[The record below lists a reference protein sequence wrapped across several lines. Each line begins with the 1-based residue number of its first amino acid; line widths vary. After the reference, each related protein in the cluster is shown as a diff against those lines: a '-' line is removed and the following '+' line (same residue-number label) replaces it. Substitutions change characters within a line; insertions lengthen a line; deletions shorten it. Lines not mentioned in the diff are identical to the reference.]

1 MKELDLK
8 KRTKN
13 FALEILKLYSLMP
26 RTTEFQVIGKQFMR
40 SGTSVGAQYREG
52 CRAKSSADMISKFEG
67 ALQELEETQ
76 YWLELLFE
84 LQEDYKPH
92 CIPLLNESNE
102 LIAILTASV
111 RTIKS
116 GNKK

>member
-13 FALEILKLYSLMP
+13 FALAILKLYSLLP
-26 RTTEFQVIGKQFMR
+26 KTTEFQVIGKQFMR

-52 CRAKSSADMISKFEG
+52 CRAKSSADMTSKFEG
-67 ALQELEETQ
+67 ALHELEETQ

-84 LQEDYKPH
+84 LQVSYKPH
-92 CIPLLNESNE
+92 SIPLINESNE

-111 RTIKS
+111 RTIKT